1 MIFGCTNH
9 CHFLV
14 TWDILRDATATSC
27 RRCGLVATHF
37 LPEIDY
43 INSTLQACS
52 LEDRLVRPIQE
63 VSKDVLHRTGPSTD
77 KHSTCYQAELR
88 PARRRCSRS
97 SVRLFLY
104 SMTAT
109 YLTFIYRKANR
120 LEIYTQTS
128 EGFTLLAS
136 KTVYGYITMLER
148 LRPASAATDYL
159 FVGTDR
165 YQYFTCSWDAEK
177 KHLVTQQSYVDV
189 ADKQLRDSRE
199 MDRCNIDSTSR
210 YMTLE
215 LYDGVVTVVPIT
227 QPQQGPKK
235 QRMDRPAGSLG
246 EPVQVR
252 VEEMMTRDSAFVH
265 STDPKQSPQLAILWE
280 DNSEVPQLKIRE
292 LKFYPESAGDPASAE
307 MKTVAEL
314 RADLHL
320 GVSHLIPVPS
330 PLGGFL
336 ILGERAIYYSDS
348 GLNDL
353 LQQDLDDDATIWTCW
368 TKVDDHRWLL
378 ADDYG
383 HLFFLMISTRNG
395 AVNGW
400 KLEAVG
406 TASKASCLIYLDEGY
421 VFVGSHSGNSQ
432 IVKIVPGG
440 VEVLQEFD
448 NIAPILDFSIMDLGR
463 GAEGPQATEFSTGQ
477 ARLVTASGA
486 WQDGSIR
493 SVRSG
498 VGMEELGTVG
508 EFDHITD
515 LWSLNT
521 TVTDQFDDILVTA
534 FAEQTRVFRFDASG
548 AVEEVPDFNGFE
560 LQETTLLAVNL
571 PDRKLLQIHESGV
584 RIADQDSGMLI
595 SQWKPSDGGATITAA
610 SANSVHILVVESG
623 HTLHLFHISNDLT
636 PTVSK
641 TFTSDSQISGVT
653 LPHSR
658 SSSCIISF
666 WQSASVAILD
676 LHSLETIAVQ
686 TLGEPGIAIPRALVV
701 ADVLPDSPPTLFIAM
716 ADGTVVTYNFDI
728 TKNSLNGMTRI
739 LLGTEPVFFK
749 LLPRDPYAPGN
760 GTGLSNIF
768 ASCEQPCLIYASEG
782 RIVYSAVNSDK
793 ASRVCQFNNEGFPA
807 AIAIATPTELKLA
820 VIGTERTTQI
830 QTLPVQETVRCLAY
844 EPRINLFGMGCV
856 RRILEKGQ
864 EALMSCVKIADEVSF
879 QELDS
884 YELEDNELVECIIST
899 GPLDAELEDLGF
911 EEMFVVGTSL
921 LHEVVIDGE
930 DVVKGRILVFEANK
944 EKKLSLLASRYV
956 KGACRSLGMCD
967 GKIVAGL
974 VKTVSCN
981 NGTDRNAL
989 TFPGGGLLFAAIYA
1003 NLVSSINHQQDR
1015 RLPDI
1020 DKSIGPCR
1028 YTCYFDFSGHH
1039 RRGRSYEIPLN
1050 RFIITT
1056 WHQT

>member
-1 MIFGCTNH
+1 MP
-9 CHFLV
+9 L
-14 TWDILRDATATSC
+14 
-27 RRCGLVATHF
+27 
-37 LPEIDY
+37 
-43 INSTLQACS
+43 
-52 LEDRLVRPIQE
+52 
-63 VSKDVLHRTGPSTD
+63 
-77 KHSTCYQAELR
+77 
-88 PARRRCSRS
+88 
-97 SVRLFLY
+97 
-104 SMTAT
+104 
-109 YLTFIYRKANR
+109 LTFSCRKANR

-136 KTVYGYITMLER
+136 KTVYGYITMLEK
-148 LRPASAATDYL
+148 LRAASSSTDYL

-199 MDRCNIDSTSR
+199 TDRCNIDSTGR

-227 QPQQGPKK
+227 QPQLGSRK
-235 QRMDRPAGSLG
+235 QKTDRPAGSLG

-265 STDPKQSPQLAILWE
+265 STDPKQSPRLAVLWE

-336 ILGERAIYYSDS
+336 ILGERAIYYTDG
-348 GLNDL
+348 GLRDL
-353 LQQDLDDDATIWTCW
+353 LQQDLEDDATIWSCW
-368 TKVDDHRWLL
+368 TKVDDQRWLL

-395 AVNGW
+395 SVDGW

-448 NIAPILDFSIMDLGR
+448 NIAPILDFTIMDLGR

-477 ARLVTASGA
+477 ARLVTASGV

-498 VGMEELGTVG
+498 VGMEELGSIG

-515 LWSLNT
+515 LWALNT
-521 TVTDQFDDILVTA
+521 TATNQFDNILVTA
-534 FAEQTRVFRFDASG
+534 FVEQTRVFRFDATG
-548 AVEEVPDFNGFE
+548 TVEEVADFNGFE
-560 LQETTLLAVNL
+560 LQETTLLAANL
-571 PDRKLLQIHESGV
+571 PDRRLLQIHESGL

-595 SQWKPSDGGATITAA
+595 SQWKPPDGGASITAA
-610 SANSVHILVVESG
+610 SANSVHIIVVESG

-658 SSSCIISF
+658 SSSCVISF

-676 LHSLETIAVQ
+676 LHSLETIAIQ
-686 TLGEPGIAIPRALVV
+686 TLGEPGVAIPRSLVV
-701 ADVLPDSPPTLFIAM
+701 ADVLPDSSPTLFIAM
-716 ADGTVVTYNFDI
+716 ADGTVVTYNFDT
-728 TKNSLNGMTRI
+728 TKNSLSGMTRI

-749 LLPRDPYAPGN
+749 ILSRDPYSTGN
-760 GTGLSNIF
+760 SSGLSNVF

-820 VIGTERTTQI
+820 IIGTERTTQI

-844 EPRINLFGMGCV
+844 EPRIKMFGMGCI

-884 YELEDNELVECIIST
+884 FELQDNELVECIIST

-911 EEMFVVGTSL
+911 EDMFVVGTSL
-921 LHEVVIDGE
+921 LHEVVMDRE

-944 EKKLSLLASRYV
+944 EKKLSLLASIDV
-956 KGACRSLGMCD
+956 KGACRSLAMCD

-974 VKTVSCN
+974 VKTVSCSS
-981 NGTDRNAL
+981 GRRRIVL
-989 TFPGGGLLFAAIYA
+989 TVLGGGLHFAAICTV
-1003 NLVSSINHQQDR
+1003 LT
-1015 RLPDI
+1015 L
-1020 DKSIGPCR
+1020 SIGL
-1028 YTCYFDFSGHH
+1028 
-1039 RRGRSYEIPLN
+1039 E
-1050 RFIITT
+1050 
-1056 WHQT
+1056 